1 VLIDADCI
9 LVSSNDAYAND
20 AVRQPNATMLALCT
34 DTFVMFAQCKE
45 AWVHPKQ
52 VMLALVHELDVQ
64 YNVLID
70 ADCILVSSND
80 AYANDAVRQPNATML
95 ALCTDTF
102 VMFA

>member
-1 VLIDADCI
+1 MLALVHELDVQYNVLIDADCI

-52 VMLALVHELDVQ
+52 VML
-64 YNVLID
+64 VLYI
-70 ADCILVSSND
+70 
-80 AYANDAVRQPNATML
+80 
-95 ALCTDTF
+95 DTF
-102 VMFA
+102 VILA